1 MAKSLKTGVR
11 IGPISLLTLISVL
24 LLAVLAM
31 LCVTTTNAASA
42 MSERQAENVS
52 DTYALDSCGQKVL
65 ACIDEKLQSGAGTSA
80 SFAASTVTAG
90 WNTIQQKVVAAGYA
104 DGLDISASSDG
115 NTISFDISTD
125 AGKTLSAK
133 VRVSD
138 NMTYTVEEWKT
149 TTTQET
155 PQETLWTGAT
165 TK

>member
-42 MSERQAENVS
+42 MATRQAESVA
-52 DTYALDSCGQKVL
+52 DAYVLDSCGQQVL
-65 ACIDEKLQSGAGTSA
+65 ACIDEELQSNKGASA
-80 SFAASTVTAG
+80 AFAASTVTAG
-90 WNTIQQKVVAAGYA
+90 WNSIQQKVVAAGLA
-104 DGLDISASSDG
+104 QGLDLSASSDG
-115 NTISFDISTD
+115 SVISFDISTGT
-125 AGKTLSAK
+125 GKTLSAK

-138 NMTYTVEEWKT
+138 NMTYTVEQWKT

-155 PQETLWTGAT
+155 TQETLWSGA
-165 TK
+165 KK